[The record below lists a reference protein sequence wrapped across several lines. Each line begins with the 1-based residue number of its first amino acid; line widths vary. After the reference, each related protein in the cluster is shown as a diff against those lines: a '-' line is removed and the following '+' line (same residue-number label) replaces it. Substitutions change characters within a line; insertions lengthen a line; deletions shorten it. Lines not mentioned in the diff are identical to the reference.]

1 MDSPRRASKRQ
12 KDRLDLT
19 RICESHPRDHP
30 SHSGWIY
37 PGSGPTSRP
46 EQTRQ
51 MTAADTHL
59 FFATANFKDFEEFGF
74 ARVWN
79 SLQKT

>member
-1 MDSPRRASKRQ
+1 
-12 KDRLDLT
+12 
-19 RICESHPRDHP
+19 
-30 SHSGWIY
+30 
-37 PGSGPTSRP
+37 
-46 EQTRQ
+46 